1 MSLADN
7 KNYALIIHGSAADPK
22 LKVLET
28 RLMSSVSNRVEVI
41 LVHGSADL
49 GPAQVRVPMDPSG
62 VVTILANQLMLDEA
76 IQDYVPLDPSVQLVQ
91 VRSVDQQI
99 EREYE
104 MDLNGY
110 AGQTLVLN
118 LSGTR
123 EDLTILGVDRNG
135 GIVPVQ
141 AATGEHSTSGG
152 VCAAWQLSE
161 SVQSDYADPV

>member
-1 MSLADN
+1 
-7 KNYALIIHGSAADPK
+7 
-22 LKVLET
+22 
-28 RLMSSVSNRVEVI
+28 MSSVSNRVEVI

-76 IQDYVPLDPSVQLVQ
+76 IQDYVPLAPSVQLVQ
-91 VRSVDQQI
+91 VRSADQQVD
-99 EREYE
+99 REYE

-123 EDLTILGVDRNG
+123 EDLTILGVNRNG
-135 GIVPVQ
+135 RIVPVQ
-141 AATGEHSTSGG
+141 AATGEHSTSDG
-152 VCAAWQLSE
+152 VCVAWQLFE
-161 SVQSDYADPV
+161 SVQSEYADSV